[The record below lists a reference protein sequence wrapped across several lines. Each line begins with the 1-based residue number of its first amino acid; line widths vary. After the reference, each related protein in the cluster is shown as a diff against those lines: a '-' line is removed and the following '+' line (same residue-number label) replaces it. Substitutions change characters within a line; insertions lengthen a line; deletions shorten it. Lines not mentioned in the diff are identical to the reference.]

1 MGIAE
6 PASGGGHI
14 ITNFVR
20 AIFSRDG
27 SDPFLEDI
35 RTLWLIH
42 WQLST
47 YAKEPLFAWD
57 YMLNRW
63 QYPEISRSM
72 ALQVFQ
78 QESQRLG
85 RALSTVTLGQHF
97 DTFLHTYV
105 PTLGQKGAIHEDNLD
120 CPLVEL
126 ELIQKIGER
135 KADNSEELIDK
146 HLHVPFAYPELREN
160 LRSAGIA
167 AVKRYLQD
175 NGHLLDKIEHSEQV
189 VEIHIAEGMVV
200 NGRIDLIR
208 RTDTSETIVVDF
220 KSTRRAQE
228 EDVTRQQL
236 HIYAMGYRE
245 LTGQLA
251 DLIEIH
257 NLDQGGARREEVDLA
272 LIEGTAQA
280 VTSAGNA
287 LRENRLPRLTQWS
300 EACKRCDHAGICR
313 NRP

>member
-1 MGIAE
+1 MFFRFTGHETFPCRYTWIPKAFAALETDPKTFADDGNAMVSLGVGKNMVRAIRFWVQAMGVAE

-14 ITNFVR
+14 ITDFGR

-47 YAKEPLFAWD
+47 CAKEPLFAWD

-72 ALQVFQ
+72 ALQVFH

-105 PTLGQKGAIHEDNLD
+105 PTLGQKGAIQEDNLD

-135 KADNSEELIDK
+135 KADNSGK
-146 HLHVPFAYPELREN
+146 RES
-160 LRSAGIA
+160 L
-167 AVKRYLQD
+167 
-175 NGHLLDKIEHSEQV
+175 
-189 VEIHIAEGMVV
+189 
-200 NGRIDLIR
+200 
-208 RTDTSETIVVDF
+208 
-220 KSTRRAQE
+220 
-228 EDVTRQQL
+228 
-236 HIYAMGYRE
+236 YAF
-245 LTGQLA
+245 
-251 DLIEIH
+251 
-257 NLDQGGARREEVDLA
+257 RREEKPDITPELFIHCVDDFWKKHRANEMTLSFRDVSVA
-272 LIEGTAQA
+272 HGSPGQIFKLPELDIRQRLETIDVDSNGAFVYKESNYLQQLTRGEPILHSPL
-280 VTSAGNA
+280 SAIY
-287 LRENRLPRLTQWS
+287 
-300 EACKRCDHAGICR
+300 KRGA
-313 NRP
+313 NNV